1 MIINHLIMSK
11 AGGLGSKV
19 RKHLGMFLLLLG
31 ILLFL
36 GSLLGL
42 ANTLVWPRESLPY
55 RLGNFLVQVS
65 IVIIIAGCV
74 IGVRGLMRRSREE
87 KEVSEARSAMG
98 TALSEEQARER
109 ARAIAA
115 FYKELVAAG
124 VKEDVAMELARSQ
137 FISPAEPI
145 KVRATEE
152 RKREILFSGKIRLVR
167 ILLGVMILLFAIL
180 PVIIFPLSIIFPL
193 IVSIYLIKSKKSRLF
208 SEAILMFLSI
218 PLFIGLP
225 EIPLITAGPALLLKR
240 FLPVTG
246 LDELFFIMLYA
257 TSTLTLTGTI
267 FVFTVSL
274 VKRSKRISS
283 KTSSVIVLASTL
295 LPFTIVM
302 LAPTQPSPGPMISAS
317 MSSKSGVGNMLAW
330 GFSSGSY
337 PGFLE
342 YDETSGLWIYR
353 ISLASLL
360 QNKTIINRVSFDSEI
375 LNAPF
380 GENIGCE
387 GLEKTVEGIVF
398 QPGAEGQII
407 ITLNKAFNKIT
418 LFDNNGNIYRLIW

>member
-1 MIINHLIMSK
+1 MSK
-11 AGGLGSKV
+11 MGGLGSKNK
-19 RKHLGMFLLLLG
+19 KHLGMFLLLLG

-42 ANTLVWPRESLPY
+42 ANTVIWPEESLPY
-55 RLGNFLVQVS
+55 RLGNFLVSVS
-65 IVIIIAGCV
+65 MVIIIAGCV
-74 IGVRGLMRRSREE
+74 IGVRGLMRRSREK
-87 KEVSEARSAMG
+87 KEVSGASASAMG
-98 TALSEEQARER
+98 TTLTEEQVRER
-109 ARAIAA
+109 AKAIAA

-124 VKEDVAMELARSQ
+124 MKEDVAIELARSQ

-145 KVRATEE
+145 KARAAEE
-152 RKREILFSGKIRLVR
+152 RKQEILFSGKTRLAR
-167 ILLGVMILLFAIL
+167 ILLGVMILLFSIL

-193 IVSIYLIKSKKSRLF
+193 IVSIYLIKSKKSRIF
-208 SEAILMFLSI
+208 SEAILMCLSI
-218 PLFIGLP
+218 LLFMGFLR
-225 EIPLITAGPALLLKR
+225 IPLVTTGPALLLKK
-240 FLPVTG
+240 FLPVTA
-246 LDELFFIMLYA
+246 LDELFFIMLYV

-274 VKRSKRISS
+274 VKRLRRISS
-283 KTSSVIVLASTL
+283 KTSSIIVLASTL
-295 LPFTIVM
+295 LPFIIVM

-317 MSSKSGVGNMLAW
+317 ISAKSGVGNRLEW
-330 GFSSGSY
+330 SFSSNPY

-342 YDETSGLWIYR
+342 HDEASGLWVYR
-353 ISLASLL
+353 ISLVSKL
-360 QNKTIINRVSFDSEI
+360 QNPTIINRVSFDSEI

-407 ITLNKAFNKIT
+407 ITLTKAFNKIT